1 MISSQLQALIE
12 QVPKD
17 FADAAATYMDVR
29 RTFAPFHGYPVQ
41 EDTEIRIG
49 ELRGVRVGYC
59 AAPSARSAQ
68 RTAFYCHGGA
78 FVSCPLDVYHFYAEI
93 ISKLTVSTVV
103 TPDFRLAPE
112 HPYPAALDDCYNA
125 YCGLLDSGVDPAS
138 IYFIGDSC
146 GGGLALSTLLRARD
160 NHVPLPFCF
169 VSLTGW
175 FDLSVADTTGDEQI
189 DPFLTPA
196 WVRNRAQ
203 DYLQGKVDLKAPE
216 VSPAYADL
224 TGLPPLYLQIGQHDT
239 LREGALKVAANAVRA
254 GVDITMESWPHL
266 IHGWHGLVTA
276 GVPEAQ
282 DAWER
287 IREYIERI
295 ARK

>member
-1 MISSQLQALIE
+1 MISDQLRSVTE

-17 FADAAATYMDVR
+17 FADGSATYADVR

-41 EDTEIRIG
+41 DDCEISIG

-59 AAPSARSAQ
+59 STPPSASSR

-78 FVSCPLDVYHFYAEI
+78 FVSCPLDVYHFYAEA
-93 ISKLTVSTVV
+93 ISRLTASKVV

-125 YCGLLDSGVDPAS
+125 YCGLLDSGVDAGS

-160 NHVPLPFCF
+160 NHLPLPFCF
-169 VSLTGW
+169 ISLTGW
-175 FDLSVADTTGDEQI
+175 FDLSVADTPDQDGK

-196 WVRNRAQ
+196 WVRNRARE
-203 DYLQGKVDLKAPE
+203 YLQDKIDPRAPE

-239 LREGALKVAANAVRA
+239 MREGALKVAANAVRS
-254 GVDITMESWPHL
+254 GVEVAMESWPGM

-276 GVPEAQ
+276 GVPEARI
-282 DAWER
+282 AWSR
-287 IREYIERI
+287 IRDYLEKIHGE
-295 ARK
+295 